1 MHSNPRIATLETFNI
16 NQDLEEITYKLLG
29 IDVIWNPSK
38 HLRCTQLHA
47 LPLSIHSISP
57 KTLKKSHISSLVLT
71 SYGTPQSILDALNS
85 THCHYR
91 YIQYHPRPGLNHM

>member
-1 MHSNPRIATLETFNI
+1 MHSTPRIATIDTFNI
-16 NQDLEEITYKLLG
+16 TQDLDLITCKVVGLEI
-29 IDVIWNPSK
+29 ISNPSK
-38 HLRCTQLHA
+38 NPKFSQLNT